1 MSRHSLRWYMLNP
14 NLTFKLIIII
24 IFLSLIAI
32 GNGFGVYENIVEQNI
47 TEAVNSLV
55 SVLIYA
61 IPAYGLLK
69 LRPWARIAE
78 LALSILLVMLGT
90 VLMLFYSVA
99 IGAFIVITHGLIA
112 AYLLTNECK
121 QIFH

>member
-1 MSRHSLRWYMLNP
+1 MLNP